1 MKKYDELYQE
11 YPKVA
16 KEYWEKR
23 KVEHPTKRLLYNHLI
38 KNDSMSDEAIAKR
51 RETLERAY
59 GLNTV
64 VALIAFAAYVV
75 CVLLSSK
82 FMAVEILLSNRI
94 VGIAVVIIAVA
105 IIIVHEYTDAELKEI
120 LNNKYQK
127 KLFVLTNWCNEL
139 ESNGFD
145 ASSYRSVINSLQN
158 EVDERYTPQFKG
170 IFINS
175 AANEKRMMNCQMLRK
190 RDEPLLDQFV
200 AFLTSIIRENFDD
213 YTGTPE
219 NTEMVLKTYTFTP
232 NVKYKDMP
240 SYIKESYE
248 LACPV
253 KKAEVQTNEQNQAGG
268 QAVQGRE
275 ESGCSTE
282 P

>member
-1 MKKYDELYQE
+1 MQGEEKMTMKKYDELYQE

-51 RETLERAY
+51 RATLERAY

-127 KLFVLTNWCNEL
+127 KLFVLTN
-139 ESNGFD
+139 
-145 ASSYRSVINSLQN
+145 
-158 EVDERYTPQFKG
+158 
-170 IFINS
+170 
-175 AANEKRMMNCQMLRK
+175 
-190 RDEPLLDQFV
+190 
-200 AFLTSIIRENFDD
+200 
-213 YTGTPE
+213 
-219 NTEMVLKTYTFTP
+219 
-232 NVKYKDMP
+232 
-240 SYIKESYE
+240 
-248 LACPV
+248 
-253 KKAEVQTNEQNQAGG
+253 
-268 QAVQGRE
+268 
-275 ESGCSTE
+275 
-282 P
+282 